1 MSEYQFKN
9 LSDAAE
15 IQEPSEN
22 TTLMGFENG
31 ELVQLPANSIKG
43 NSGVFLI
50 NPDDPDYSTTDT
62 AYGDKIKVALLEG
75 KPVWMY
81 QNIPS
86 TTIAAGDREEYYLVC
101 RFNVVALTT
110 GGFALQVYVSTIP
123 TEVAETFSI
132 TAS

>member
-9 LSDAAE
+9 LSDATE

-31 ELVQLPANSIKG
+31 ELVQIPANSIKG
-43 NSGVFLI
+43 DTGVFLI

-62 AYGDKIKVALLEG
+62 AYGDKVKEALLEG

-81 QNIPS
+81 RNVPS
-86 TTIAAGDREEYYLVC
+86 TTITTGGTEYYTLVC
-101 RFNVVALTT
+101 GFDVATLTT
-110 GGFALQVYVSTIP
+110 GGFALRVYINVSQTSP
-123 TEVAETFSI
+123 AVTFSI